1 MLGKMFKEF
10 FKDKEEELKVQ
21 QQERVK
27 EIKHNERQREISEIM
42 QKNLKSNVKA
52 KIKPRFEVQFSQPQQ

>member
-1 MLGKMFKEF
+1 MFKEF

-27 EIKHNERQREISEIM
+27 EIKQNERQREISEIM
-42 QKNLKSNVKA
+42 QMNLKSNMKA
-52 KIKPRFEVQFSQPQQ
+52 KSKPKMEVQFSQPQQ

>member
-1 MLGKMFKEF
+1 MFKEF

-27 EIKHNERQREISEIM
+27 EIKQNERQREISEIM
-42 QKNLKSNVKA
+42 QMNLKSNMKVKS
-52 KIKPRFEVQFSQPQQ
+52 KPKLEVQFSQPQQ

>member
-21 QQERVK
+21 HQERVK
-27 EIKHNERQREISEIM
+27 EIKQNERQREISEIM
-42 QKNLKSNVKA
+42 QMNLKSNMKA
-52 KIKPRFEVQFSQPQQ
+52 KSKPKLEVQFSQPQQ

>member
-1 MLGKMFKEF
+1 MFKEF

-27 EIKHNERQREISEIM
+27 EIKQNERQREISEIM
-42 QKNLKSNVKA
+42 QMNLKSNMKA
-52 KIKPRFEVQFSQPQQ
+52 KSKPKLEVQFSQPQQ

>member
-42 QKNLKSNVKA
+42 QMNLKSNMKA
-52 KIKPRFEVQFSQPQQ
+52 KSKPK

>member
-1 MLGKMFKEF
+1 MFKEF

-27 EIKHNERQREISEIM
+27 EIKQNERQREISEIM
-42 QKNLKSNVKA
+42 QMNLKSNMKA
-52 KIKPRFEVQFSQPQQ
+52 KSKPKLEVQFSQLQQ